1 MSNTYTCITCQVIF
15 KTADLQ
21 REHYKLDWHRYN
33 LKRKVACIPPVTLEE
48 FEQRAKE
55 HREQAQNVE
64 RDESS
69 YCKYCSKSFNTKNAF
84 NNHLNSKK
92 HKLAE
97 ERNLSYV
104 SNGQKK
110 VEEESHTDSN
120 SFEKIDITPNQS
132 SEIVVINAENSSEE
146 EIDTESE
153 IEELDS
159 DEWEECRIKG
169 SDSLIHQNDCLF
181 CGHHSRT
188 IVKNL
193 EHMGV
198 KHSFFVPDVEYCVD
212 MKGLLLY
219 LGEKISQGFMCLWCN
234 EAGKTFYSMEAA
246 RAHMIDKGHCKML
259 HEGLA
264 LAEYSDY
271 YDYSASYPDNEDGEN
286 MDVDEEVEGPTPLE
300 TSNLELVLPSGITVG
315 HRSLMKYYKQNLSYD
330 SQALVKKSDRKL
342 HRVLGVYRALGWS
355 PKERA
360 EVAKKARDI
369 HFMKRVQSKW
379 QMKMSMKN
387 NKFQKHYRPQVIF

>member
-55 HREQAQNVE
+55 HREQAQNGE

-97 ERNLSYV
+97 ERNLSYI

-132 SEIVVINAENSSEE
+132 SELVVINAENSSEE

-153 IEELDS
+153 IEEV
-159 DEWEECRIKG
+159 W
-169 SDSLIHQNDCLF
+169 
-181 CGHHSRT
+181 
-188 IVKNL
+188 
-193 EHMGV
+193 
-198 KHSFFVPDVEYCVD
+198 
-212 MKGLLLY
+212 
-219 LGEKISQGFMCLWCN
+219 
-234 EAGKTFYSMEAA
+234 
-246 RAHMIDKGHCKML
+246 
-259 HEGLA
+259 
-264 LAEYSDY
+264 
-271 YDYSASYPDNEDGEN
+271 
-286 MDVDEEVEGPTPLE
+286 
-300 TSNLELVLPSGITVG
+300 
-315 HRSLMKYYKQNLSYD
+315 
-330 SQALVKKSDRKL
+330 
-342 HRVLGVYRALGWS
+342 
-355 PKERA
+355 
-360 EVAKKARDI
+360 
-369 HFMKRVQSKW
+369 
-379 QMKMSMKN
+379 
-387 NKFQKHYRPQVIF
+387 